1 LIHHDLEH
9 FGASDLALSDLAT
22 LKKAKGSA
30 AGQYLGYALQPVR
43 LFFHLLTCP
52 SDSYVGLE
60 YADDISV
67 HAGDK
72 VLLAEQCKSA
82 LTGNPTSNWS
92 VDFWKTIANWIE
104 NSKSGFISPES
115 TSLQLYVVP
124 QKKHGF
130 SGRLSDLKTDNE
142 IDAAIVDI
150 VKKRGKLSSAPEC
163 EPYLLKVLGAD
174 PVLRRLLIRNF
185 VLVNSDSDPI
195 SPILAH
201 LDALVRKEMQE
212 AAVRYGIG
220 DALKLIDEA
229 MRSGAPPVISA
240 SAFRKRFRAFI
251 SAHDSERFLHSLA
264 DAPTDEVI
272 ESTISESP
280 CFIRQLDLVDANIDE
295 KTRAASDFLRTTGDR
310 TRWAEEGL
318 VFEGSMNEFDSAL
331 LRRHQNLKTEV
342 GLVNKSLSEKEQGRL
357 LYSRCCQSSS
367 IALEARVVP
376 EHFMS
381 GSLNALS
388 DRREIGWHPDFD
400 KLLDSEAT

>member
-1 LIHHDLEH
+1 
-9 FGASDLALSDLAT
+9 LSDLAT

-43 LFFHLLTCP
+43 LFFHLMTCP
-52 SDSYVGLE
+52 SDAYVGLE
-60 YADDISV
+60 YVDDISV

-72 VLLAEQCKSA
+72 VVLAEQCKSA

-92 VDFWKTIANWIE
+92 VDFWKTIANWID

-124 QKKHGF
+124 QKSHGF

-142 IDAAIVDI
+142 IDAVIADI

-163 EPYLLKVLGAD
+163 EPYFLKVLGAD
-174 PVLRRLLIRNF
+174 QVLRRHLMRNF
-185 VLVNSDSDPI
+185 VLVNRDSDPI
-195 SPILAH
+195 SPIFAH
-201 LDALVRKEMQE
+201 LDAIVRKEMQE

-229 MRSGAPPVISA
+229 IRSGAPPVISA

-318 VFEGSMNEFDSAL
+318 VFEGSMNEYDSAL

-381 GSLNALS
+381 GSLNALA

-400 KLLDSEAT
+400 KLLDNEPT

>member
-1 LIHHDLEH
+1 M
-9 FGASDLALSDLAT
+9 SDLAT